1 MQNAKCKTADFAT
14 ENHLNVQPPFRS
26 VEYAE
31 YIPKRERK
39 TSEMRSGKGSLKAS
53 KSEGVIQMIVS
64 LPGIHFSW

>member
-14 ENHLNVQPPFRS
+14 ENPLNVQPPFRS
-26 VEYAE
+26 VE